1 MDNLYVPSAEMP
13 LPDTPSCVQG
23 KKEIVPHSQSI
34 PVSPIQ
40 NQFQGIIKIL
50 KIVVHQ
56 EHSSGIFP

>member
-40 NQFQGIIKIL
+40 NQFQGIP
-50 KIVVHQ
+50 
-56 EHSSGIFP
+56 EF